1 MYIRTKKI
9 KNTLYAYLVSARWS
23 KRRKAP
29 KQKTVKYLGKLYK
42 IKKIYNKPFEKYI
55 KKNLSLYL
63 KKNLYKKIVFDLVCC
78 ELVNHRFKEIK
89 KDIWNHKNLVVDL
102 KTKKVY
108 DLNTNKTV
116 CLEINNNFLTTHTL
130 RNIVYFNF
138 LPNLTKIQIGKSLA
152 KAFLSAGIML
162 PEDIFVTL
170 FQKISKEF

>member
-9 KNTLYAYLVSARWS
+9 KNKLYAYLVSARWS

-29 KQKTVKYLGKLYK
+29 KQKTVKYLGKLYQ

-55 KKNLSLYL
+55 KKNLQIYL
-63 KKNLYKKIVFDLVCC
+63 KKSLYKKIVLDLIRC
-78 ELVNHRFKEIK
+78 ELVNHRFKETK
-89 KDIWNHKNLVVDL
+89 KDIWINKNLVVDL
-102 KTKKVY
+102 KTKKVH

-116 CLEINNNFLTTHTL
+116 CLEMNNNFLTTHTL
-130 RNIVYFNF
+130 RNIIYFNF

-152 KAFLSAGIML
+152 KAFLSAGITL
-162 PEDIFVTL
+162 PEEIFVTL